1 MSGPAQVRST
11 PAIEGL
17 QEALAKFAKRVQAAL
32 DTLDGEMHRTEDWLE
47 HDRPAHWK
55 RELHAAEDALHAAK
69 MDLERCLMMTV
80 AGQRPACREQKAAV
94 SAAKVRLAYCQ
105 QKRDVIRQWQ
115 RDFRHESLEYRGR
128 IGQLRRSLEHDVPR
142 ARAVLMK
149 ILRRIEDY
157 QVERPPEA
165 MVASEDAKTAAAG
178 TAARDVEAVEVAGN
192 SENDAVNEKIDDAG
206 RESAPQPETPHSTP
220 AAR

>member
-11 PAIEGL
+11 PAIEKL
-17 QEALAKFAKRVQAAL
+17 QEALARFEKRVQAAL

-55 RELHAAEDALHAAK
+55 RELHEAEDQLHAAK
-69 MDLERCLMMTV
+69 MDLERCLMMVV

-94 SAAKVRLAYCQ
+94 DAAKQRLEYCQ
-105 QKRDVIRQWQ
+105 QKRDVIRHWQ

-128 IGQLRRSLEHDVPR
+128 IGQLRRLLEHDIPK
-142 ARAVLMK
+142 ARALLVK
-149 ILRRIEDY
+149 IVRRLEDY

-165 MVASEDAKTAAAG
+165 MFKPEEASAAPGATRAAEPIVAAG
-178 TAARDVEAVEVAGN
+178 KPESDKTNENGHEAPT
-192 SENDAVNEKIDDAG
+192 
-206 RESAPQPETPHSTP
+206 ESAPGLDTPNPTP
-220 AAR
+220 AGR